1 VDSKKHQAS
10 WAAQCYFFL
19 TGYLSQHLPLLE
31 YSLLLSHHL
40 HTLASIPFYAMEH
53 YTQSATRPYATQP
66 TPVASQT
73 RLDVTHPEQQLPSI
87 RDVSIH
93 LSPAIVFP
101 NNILQV
107 IPPSRSNLMETSM
120 HEVSRPIMVPY
131 LSSQHTTSMNVPSI
145 TAPVQPQSS
154 PMGYP
159 TDVANQMQMSGLATA
174 GHLHT
179 PARTPAE
186 YSSPWSTSS
195 SYTDAGI
202 PMTAQ
207 SALPS
212 QTQQFGLAQ
221 PIIPSDSQDSVFS
234 SSYSMNR
241 QAESPVSDSYPR
253 WRTPQLSS
261 TPRYNPYV
269 MSERSYNQAL
279 DYGRYG
285 QAYDQ
290 YRNPLAY
297 DGGYRSMDASPS
309 YMKYNQL
316 ISYPMMGYPSHANG
330 RRRRGNLPKQ
340 ITDILRIWLQEHLDH
355 PYPSDEQKQVFIQR
369 TGLTISQVCFRS
381 ISMIHALVAN
391 CFTD

>member
-1 VDSKKHQAS
+1 MD
-10 WAAQCYFFL
+10 
-19 TGYLSQHLPLLE
+19 
-31 YSLLLSHHL
+31 
-40 HTLASIPFYAMEH
+40 H
-53 YTQSATRPYATQP
+53 YTQSATRPYTSQP

-87 RDVSIH
+87 RDV
-93 LSPAIVFP
+93 
-101 NNILQV
+101 
-107 IPPSRSNLMETSM
+107 IPPPRSNLIETSM
-120 HEVSRPIMVPY
+120 HETSSTTRPIMVPY
-131 LSSQHTTSMNVPSI
+131 LSSQHTTSMNVSSI
-145 TAPVQPQSS
+145 PAPVQPQSS

-159 TDVANQMQMSGLATA
+159 TDATNQMQMSALATT

-195 SYTDAGI
+195 SYTDAG
-202 PMTAQ
+202 MSMSAQ
-207 SALPS
+207 PSLPS
-212 QTQQFGLAQ
+212 QPQQFGLTQA
-221 PIIPSDSQDSVFS
+221 ILPSDSQDSVFS

-269 MSERSYNQAL
+269 MSERSYTQAL

-290 YRNPLAY
+290 YRSPVAY
-297 DGGYRSMDASPS
+297 DGGYRSMDVSPS

-316 ISYPMMGYPSHANG
+316 MSYPMMGYPPHANG

-340 ITDILRIWLQEHLDH
+340 ITDVLRIWLQEHLDH
-355 PYPSDEQKQVFIQR
+355 PYPSDEQKQIFIQR
-369 TGLTISQVCFRS
+369 TGLTISQISNWFINARRRQLPAMKLKRAKALQSRS
-381 ISMIHALVAN
+381 
-391 CFTD
+391 